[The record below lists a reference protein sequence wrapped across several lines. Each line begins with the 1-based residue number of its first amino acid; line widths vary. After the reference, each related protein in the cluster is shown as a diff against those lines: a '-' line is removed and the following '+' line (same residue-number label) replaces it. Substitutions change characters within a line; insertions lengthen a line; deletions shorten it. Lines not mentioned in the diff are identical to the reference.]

1 MMRRKRKRKRRLEK
15 QLQQQQKHLKA
26 KHGFMIGKES
36 GSLAPVTPTE
46 STEKVAR
53 LIAVKTLGRPSVL
66 KTLLLNILFFL
77 FLGTTVVS
85 SSAVSNMV
93 VSSSGGNVVASA
105 ASLRIARQL
114 PLLMSAHST
123 SRKPTA
129 SPTPVTSASGRAS
142 TVKPSTMAV
151 EMSLHATVSAI
162 R

>member
-1 MMRRKRKRKRRLEK
+1 MRRWRRKRKRQLER
-15 QLQQQQKHLKA
+15 QLQQQRKHLKA
-26 KHGFMIGKES
+26 KLKIGREL
-36 GSLAPVTPTE
+36 GALAPVTPTE
-46 STEKVAR
+46 RTEKVAR

-66 KTLLLNILFFL
+66 KTLPLNILFFL

-85 SSAVSNMV
+85 SSAV
-93 VSSSGGNVVASA
+93 VSSSDGSVVASPPV
-105 ASLRIARQL
+105 SLRIARQL
-114 PLLMSAHST
+114 PLLMSAQST

-142 TVKPSTMAV
+142 TVKPSTTAV